1 MYKCYD
7 YIFGFTRGECACDG
21 VEWTEEQKQSTSGLF
36 LDDLAPIDTL
46 LQLKH
51 CEGSLADAFGKA
63 RNEGVAQLVKDTNA
77 LLGKKYVLKREPLAS
92 TALGTIKAKELASV
106 SKNYTVT
113 VLSCSPIR
121 SGYLTLEGIGA
132 VFSGTGAISVALYD
146 NEVGLIDT
154 FPINTVANKLSKNT
168 VNKVL
173 PMYSKYVGA
182 KEYYFVVEYDEANA
196 PKDNLIKCGCGNW
209 TPEYNKA
216 APYYNSIGAK
226 KSAAWSDYVM
236 VGGTQV
242 NSVEDLDEIPDT
254 LGNEMYGLVIELK
267 AGCNVSE
274 VLCKDSLDFV
284 GNPLA
289 LSLAFA
295 ARYATAVIV
304 AKDVMKSNVL
314 TRENMVDIETW
325 ETNAAEWENLY
336 NQHVNFIVNKTHAN
350 GTDCLT
356 CRDIIQMTRAGLFS

>member
-1 MYKCYD
+1 MYECYN
-7 YIFGFTRGECACDG
+7 YIFGFTQGNCECDG
-21 VEWTEEQKQSTSGLF
+21 IEWTEEQKQSASGLF

-46 LQLKH
+46 LKTKH
-51 CEGSLADAFGKA
+51 CEGSLADAFAKA
-63 RNEGVAQLVKDTNA
+63 RKEGVAQLVKDTNA
-77 LLGKKYVLKREPLAS
+77 LLGKKYTLKREPLES
-92 TALGTIKAKELASV
+92 TALGTIKEKSLAAV
-106 SKNYTVT
+106 DKNYTVT

-121 SGYLTLEGIGA
+121 SGYLTLQGIGA
-132 VFSGTGAISVALYD
+132 LYSATGAISVDLYD
-146 NEVGLIDT
+146 NEVGFIKS
-154 FPINTVANKLSKNT
+154 FVVNTTANKLSKNP
-168 VNKVL
+168 VIEVL

-182 KEYYFVVEYDEANA
+182 KEYYFVAEYDEANA
-196 PKDNLIKCGCGNW
+196 PKDNVIKCSCGSW
-209 TPEYNKA
+209 SPEYNKA

-242 NSVEDLDEIPDT
+242 NSLEDLDDIPDT
-254 LGNEMYGLVIELK
+254 LGNEMYGLVIEIK

-304 AKDVMKSNVL
+304 AKDVLKSSVL
-314 TRENMVDIETW
+314 TRDNMIDAELW
-325 ETNAAEWENLY
+325 ETNAAEWDSLY
-336 NQHVNFIVNKTHAN
+336 NEHVNFIVNKTHKN
-350 GTDCLT
+350 STDCLE
-356 CRDIIQMTRAGLFS
+356 CKDLIKMTRAGLFA